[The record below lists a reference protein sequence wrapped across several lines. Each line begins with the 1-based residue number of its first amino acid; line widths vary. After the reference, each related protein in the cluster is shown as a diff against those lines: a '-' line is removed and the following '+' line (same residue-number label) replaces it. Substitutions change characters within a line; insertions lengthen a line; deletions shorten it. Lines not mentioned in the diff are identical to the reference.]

1 MLDRYAKKAFTLIE
15 LLVVIAIIGS
25 LLAVLVPSLTA
36 VKERARR
43 VICTTNLHNISYISN
58 IYAMQNNNKLPVSN
72 WRASAGWVRIGWFN
86 DVPFNVA
93 RDLRNDYGIETL
105 FCPSNSLR
113 EKPGAKL
120 EDYYLNFLQPAGL
133 SRWEMADGGNIVS
146 DYFWLLTF
154 DADWRKDVMYSV
166 GSRREGK
173 NIFTADLNGKSLC
186 DTPLVVDVVGTS
198 DVDMSR
204 DQADYSNIRG
214 HRYRT
219 NHVKEPKAQ
228 GGNALYADNSIRWED
243 FDDMD
248 VCHSFSDYLLYW

>member
-15 LLVVIAIIGS
+15 LLVVIAIIS
-25 LLAVLVPSLTA
+25 LLLAVLVPSLTA

-72 WRASAGWVRIGWFN
+72 WRAPAGWVRIGWFN

-105 FCPSNSLR
+105 SCPSNSLR

-154 DADWRKDVMYSV
+154 GADWRKDVIYSV
-166 GSRREGK
+166 GSGREGK
-173 NIFTADLNGKSLC
+173 NIFTSDLNGKSLC

-204 DQADYSNIRG
+204 DHADYSNIRG

-219 NHVKEPKAQ
+219 NHVKEPKA
-228 GGNALYADNSIRWED
+228 
-243 FDDMD
+243 
-248 VCHSFSDYLLYW
+248 